1 MDEVWKPIKNF
12 DGYYVS
18 NLGRVKSTKQ
28 NKEIILKN
36 RTITPN
42 KNNRY
47 YLPYQQV
54 VLYDNGKQNTKMIHR
69 LVAECFLSNLDNK
82 IQVHHIDNDVT
93 NNELKNL
100 EWVTASENVKYTLG
114 YRKENRGVENNKS
127 KLSEE
132 DVLKIRKMYGENNI
146 TQRELAKLFNV
157 SQPNIKEIVKF
168 RTWKH
173 L

>member
-1 MDEVWKPIKNF
+1 
-12 DGYYVS
+12 
-18 NLGRVKSTKQ
+18 
-28 NKEIILKN
+28 
-36 RTITPN
+36 
-42 KNNRY
+42 
-47 YLPYQQV
+47 
-54 VLYDNGKQNTKMIHR
+54 MIHR
-69 LVAECFLSNLDNK
+69 LVAEHFISNPENK
-82 IQVHHIDNDVT
+82 TQVHHIDNDVT
-93 NNELKNL
+93 NNKIENL
-100 EWVTASENVKYTLG
+100 EWATPSENVKYTLG
-114 YRKENRGVENNKS
+114 YRKETRGVDNNKS